1 MITASFKSNAELFEV
16 SLNVKGH
23 AGQAEYGKDIVCSA
37 ASILA
42 YTFAQVIESLG
53 HRLEGEP
60 TINLED
66 GNTTIACRCA
76 NYRTYVK
83 ALHALNYT
91 EVGYSLLAQSYP
103 QYVEIQPFGEPSE
116 A

>member
-76 NYRTYVK
+76 NFKTYVK
-83 ALHALNYT
+83 ALNALNYT